1 MASNKQISARI
12 PKELYE
18 RFTEKVASEG
28 KQSGKVIEQLLEA
41 YCEGNI
47 PDGSSEVASDNE
59 EVVAKK
65 IEINQLVAD
74 EVAKATQQLEARLEE
89 VEGKLSKVADGS
101 NMVETS
107 YNEVDNDSVEDG
119 SKVVASDSK
128 VVASDS
134 SSKVEDGSKVVA
146 DGSGSSEVA
155 DGNNLEEVREY
166 LIKGLGIDEE
176 KSLAEE
182 ISYELGCGYSKVLNR
197 IQGKPKKRLDEMD
210 KAILKEL
217 ENYREN

>member
-1 MASNKQISARI
+1 MTSNKQISARI

-59 EVVAKK
+59 EVVVKK
-65 IEINQLVAD
+65 SEINQLVAD

-89 VEGKLSKVADGS
+89 VEEKLNKVADGS
-101 NMVETS
+101 NVVETS
-107 YNEVDNDSVEDG
+107 YNQVENDSVADG
-119 SKVVASDSK
+119 SSEVAS
-128 VVASDS
+128 
-134 SSKVEDGSKVVA
+134 GSKVVA

-166 LIKGLGIDEE
+166 LIKGLGIDEK
-176 KSLAEE
+176 KSLAKE

-197 IQGKPKKRLDEMD
+197 IQGKPKKKLDEMD

-217 ENYREN
+217 ENYTEN